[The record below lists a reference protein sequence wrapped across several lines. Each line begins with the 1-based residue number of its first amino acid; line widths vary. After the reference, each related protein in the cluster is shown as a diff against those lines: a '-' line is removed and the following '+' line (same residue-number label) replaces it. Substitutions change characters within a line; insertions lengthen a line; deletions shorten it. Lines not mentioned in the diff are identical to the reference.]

1 MACASAD
8 ASADTSED
16 LSLDILMMP
25 LERLR
30 TVCTVAEQSIVI
42 KNVIDRLY
50 LCLSRF
56 CILYLGASK
65 KKKTFL
71 K

>member
-1 MACASAD
+1 MYNGKGAAYIKQFSGVICRSLKEIILASASAD

-30 TVCTVAEQSIVI
+30 TVYTVAEQSIVI
-42 KNVIDRLY
+42 
-50 LCLSRF
+50 
-56 CILYLGASK
+56 
-65 KKKTFL
+65 
-71 K
+71 